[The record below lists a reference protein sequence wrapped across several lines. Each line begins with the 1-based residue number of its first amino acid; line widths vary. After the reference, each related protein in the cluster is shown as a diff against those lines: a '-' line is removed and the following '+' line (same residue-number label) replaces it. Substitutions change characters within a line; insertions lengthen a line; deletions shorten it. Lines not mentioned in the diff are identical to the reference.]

1 MTSSGDSYNTFVVLS
16 GSGNADQIVAL
27 VHSDLHD
34 SNTVS
39 TLKQV
44 ADCIVS
50 LCQRHTCR
58 TLMKHQSGKPVI
70 TVRVVCCAYNLL

>member
-1 MTSSGDSYNTFVVLS
+1 VTAVNFVFVVLA

-27 VHSDLHD
+27 VHGDLHD

-44 ADCIVS
+44 ADCIFS
-50 LCQRHTCR
+50 LSQRHTGTCR
-58 TLMKHQSGKPVI
+58 TLTRHQSGKPVI
-70 TVRVVCCAYNLL
+70 TVRVGCCAYN